1 LIDLRRSRT
10 RAAVVRELFLFPG
23 AEIHVRALARLTG
36 EAVANV
42 HRELRRLQAEGWLT
56 ARPSGNRVLYRVDT
70 DHRLYQE
77 VGRLVEETIGAAGLL
92 REALAELSEVR
103 LALLFRPPGPAT
115 GRRDLLLLVVGPT
128 SAEDVS
134 EAVAPAAAVL
144 RAVVQPLV
152 FGSDELL
159 GRLRERDART
169 LQLLEA
175 PHTVV
180 KGDEGALRAMIAALR
195 P

>member
-1 LIDLRRSRT
+1 MIDLRRSRT
-10 RAAVVRELFLFPG
+10 RAAVARELFSFPG
-23 AEIHVRALARLTG
+23 TEIHARALARLTG

-42 HRELRRLQAEGWLT
+42 HRELRRLQVEGWLI

-77 VGRLVEETIGAAGLL
+77 VGRLVEETVGAAGLL

-103 LALLFRPPGPAT
+103 LALLFRPPAAT
-115 GRRDLLLLVVGPT
+115 GRRDLLLLVVGQT
-128 SAEDVS
+128 SVEEVS
-134 EAVAPAAAVL
+134 EAVAPAAAAL

-152 FGSDELL
+152 FGSGELL
-159 GRLRERDART
+159 RRLRERDART
-169 LQLLEA
+169 MQLLEA

-180 KGDEGALRAMIAALR
+180 KGDEGALRAMSAALR
-195 P
+195 S